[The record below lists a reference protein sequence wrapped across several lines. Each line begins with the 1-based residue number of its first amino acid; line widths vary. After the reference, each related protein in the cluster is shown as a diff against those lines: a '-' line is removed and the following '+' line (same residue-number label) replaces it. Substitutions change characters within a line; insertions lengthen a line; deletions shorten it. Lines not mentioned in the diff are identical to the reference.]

1 MKKKEYTYLR
11 FVRFNDVENWSV
23 SHILG
28 MDTGFTKAFPMV
40 PIGQII
46 EKSTKSIEVEDNIQY
61 KQITLKINGG
71 GTILRDV
78 KYGKDIGTKR
88 QYVVSAGQFIMS
100 KIDARNGAFGVVSDE
115 LDGAIVTADFP
126 LFDVDTTK
134 ASPSFIALIAS
145 TKAFVRFAQSCSRGT
160 TNRQRI
166 DVGMFLS
173 KKIPLP
179 PCNIQQS
186 LVNAYNDKILKAGD
200 MEQQAAEIE
209 QHIED
214 YLLTELGINSHNAK
228 ENAQNN
234 GYKFLEFVRFKDV
247 NEWGIDKISK
257 FLPQNAIYQLS
268 KLSTLIKEGYR
279 GKSPIYKESGQAFIL
294 NQKCNRWNEIDL
306 SYKKSVDEKWLLS
319 IKKELFTQEG
329 DLLINSTGEGTLG
342 RATVI
347 TKNFENL
354 LYDSHLLL
362 IRVNEKVL
370 PNYLVLILN
379 SSYGQ
384 NQVNT
389 YKSALAT
396 KQTELGLEN
405 LKKVQIP
412 LPPLKIQNAIVEHIN
427 EQKLQVKERKQLAEA
442 LRLEAL
448 EEFEKEV
455 FEEL

>member
-1 MKKKEYTYLR
+1 MQKKEYTYLR

-28 MDTGFTKAFPMV
+28 MNIGFTNAFPMV

-46 EKSTKSIEVEDNIQY
+46 EKSTKSIEVKDDIQY

-71 GTILRDV
+71 GTLLRDV

-88 QYVVSAGQFIMS
+88 QYVVSSGQFIMS
-100 KIDARNGAFGVVSDE
+100 KIDARNGAFGVISDD

-126 LFDVDTTK
+126 VFNVNSRKVVSRYLFLLS
-134 ASPSFIALIAS
+134 A
-145 TKAFVRFAQSCSRGT
+145 TKAFIRFAQSCSRGT
-160 TNRQRI
+160 TNRQRMDI
-166 DVGMFLS
+166 GMFLS

-179 PCNIQQS
+179 SYDIQQS
-186 LVNAYNDKILKAGD
+186 LVNAYNAKIQKAAD
-200 MEQQAAEIE
+200 LEQQAE
-209 QHIED
+209 QRKQEIED
-214 YLLTELGINSHNAK
+214 YLLTELGINRHNEIK
-228 ENAQNN
+228 SAQNN
-234 GYKFLEFVRFKDV
+234 GYKFLEFVRFKDI

-257 FLPQNAIYQLS
+257 ILPQNETYQLS
-268 KLSTLIKEGYR
+268 KLNTLIKEGYR

-306 SYKKSVDEKWLLS
+306 SYKKSVDEKWLLK

-347 TKNFENL
+347 TKNFANL

-412 LPPLKIQNAIVEHIN
+412 LPPLSIQNAMVEYIN
-427 EQKLQVKERKQLAEA
+427 EQNSQIKELQQQAANLRKK
-442 LRLEAL
+442 AL

-455 FEEL
+455 FE